1 VLENRV
7 FYNLDA
13 VAGHSMN
20 CRTTATFDQEDGNPC
35 RGQREAEGGY
45 EAHGEKHSEGL
56 ARTRSCQI
64 KREGPRVP
72 EGGFIRAAGD
82 HVRAVE
88 AQLRAAGA

>member
-1 VLENRV
+1 MLENRV

-45 EAHGEKHSEGL
+45 EADGEERLEGPT
-56 ARTRSCQI
+56 RMRSCRI
-64 KREGPRVP
+64 KHEGPGVP
-72 EGGFIRAAGD
+72 EGGSIRAAGD

-88 AQLRAAGA
+88 AQL